1 MNQGIEFSSHRCG
14 CRITHGC
21 NDRKV
26 DVLYLECRAL
36 APQVQKQALAE
47 QVLYIHEKRVVIR
60 EEKVVAQDGN
70 EVVCKEI
77 QQRR

>member
-1 MNQGIEFSSHRCG
+1 
-14 CRITHGC
+14 
-21 NDRKV
+21 V